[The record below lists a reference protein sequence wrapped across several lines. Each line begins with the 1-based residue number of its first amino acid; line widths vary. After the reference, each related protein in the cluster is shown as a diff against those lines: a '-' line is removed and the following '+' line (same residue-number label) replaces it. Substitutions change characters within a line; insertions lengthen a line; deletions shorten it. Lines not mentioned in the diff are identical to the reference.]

1 MEERT
6 LCWYCKKATADCNH
20 MCQWLHHNKPLKNW
34 IAEKGNL
41 QRYRDI
47 DGTLHRG
54 FAYTVQ
60 ECPYFER
67 DTDWLDYVDV
77 AKEVSAYFGFK
88 HYSQFYAAPIKWL
101 KRYHD
106 ETGRNIPEW
115 VLEEIEYLL
124 SRPKRKSSKVTNA
137 DNEGEDSTP
146 KKKRKSYRE
155 YKLSDKDY
163 QELIAGGFDPQWI

>member
-137 DNEGEDSTP
+137 DNEGEDSTL